1 MFIEGSLV
9 SDKTDILID
18 KYVQLLNEGI
28 SASQILVL
36 VQNSTLK
43 NEFTKKVLEKLDIDC
58 IEKLQ
63 IHSFYSLVYNTVSDN
78 WAFLEDRNVFDNPVI
93 LPNLSGLEISQFILK
108 DILKEVPFKG
118 YNSRMSLIQQIFR
131 RYSLIIQ
138 NNLSQSEIDERAKI
152 LKEGF
157 SDDASLAIK
166 KLLRKT
172 LELRGFDYL
181 RQCLLFNFIYK
192 NTSYFKDIKY
202 LFIDDADECT
212 PICIDFID
220 YLSQQLCDFYI
231 AIDPLGSSRCGYLSA
246 DKNNYERLKRIFSN
260 DLPPIACGDFPLK
273 GGRNACDK
281 LCPLQGQRGLHKGIR
296 ILPYIKNFSRSMR
309 KNMTIQELKIW
320 NFIRKEQLGIKF
332 RRQHPIDNKYIADF
346 ACPEHKIIIEI
357 DGSQHIESSSDEYRT
372 FYIENIGYKIVRFYN
387 NEIDNNIEGCI
398 EYLKSIINEQPPI
411 ACGDFPLK
419 GGRNTC
425 DKLCPLQGGN
435 ALQGQRGY
443 EADKLFANVVQGE
456 FNKLENFSYISFSKR
471 SQMAENVIN
480 KINELIKNGTI
491 PCEISIISPV
501 IDDMLK
507 FTLKNNLK
515 TADLMFL
522 TGSEKLIQNRL
533 VLGAITVLKLNTEL
547 KNTLS
552 EFDIRVILSEFLKIP
567 VKYCQKILYHFEKT
581 KELIPYEFGDSEY
594 TQKYSDFLKLIQTLS
609 VSDKKISEQIINIY
623 DKLFTFEKFN
633 KNEINKFNFFIKQIR
648 DFEDIFGAEF
658 NKRKTDII
666 LQIENSVISENPYS
680 VLEIEQ
686 NDLIISTPQKIIDNH
701 IRTKY
706 QFWLDIS
713 NSEWI
718 KSDTGPLYNA
728 WVFQKDWDK
737 DTYTIDDNIKLSAD
751 KNARVLRKLCLCA
764 SEHIF
769 CYSSLFDSNGVE
781 NYGGI
786 EEYIITSE
794 NEKSEDTTEQGFKIT
809 PRADQKPVLD
819 YEKGYM
825 GISAVPGAGK
835 TTILLALIIKLL
847 DKGINPEN
855 IFVLTYMDS
864 AARNFRERIKNV
876 RKNSSKLPN
885 ISTIHGLALR
895 ILKENGNYEKLGLNA
910 DFEICDDSQR
920 GRILREIS
928 QKLGIEQKTA
938 EEFDRA
944 VSTFKM
950 NGGILPKNIT
960 DKKLQK
966 FATFY
971 KFYIENLKEFNLI
984 DYDDMLTGSVKLLEE
999 NPDILAYY
1007 QNICQYLIEDEAQ
1020 DSSLIQQKLI
1030 TLLGG
1035 KYKNIIRCGD
1045 VNQSITAT
1053 FSNADVDGFRKFITE
1068 NYNVSMNCSQRCSK
1082 DVWELA
1088 NRLVTISLADKTT
1101 QNAFFKMFMQPVEG
1115 KNPVEKNAVIS
1126 EIFDTSQEEKSH
1138 VLKIIRETL
1147 SKHPD
1152 YTVGILLRWNYQVEA
1167 WQNLIENAGFKVI
1180 TRNQCLAQKSVFRA
1194 IFAVMKIVLHP
1205 FDNDILGQNYDILS
1219 ETGRYKYGLGEEIKK
1234 YENPFIQ
1241 LNCDNL
1247 NNQSLEQFYWD
1258 VNYWISL
1265 CALPPNELVVK
1276 VAQDLGIMK
1285 SEIDKSNIHLISTLI
1300 KRICIKNNSLS
1311 YAVERL
1317 SELSKRPNLSGFK
1330 FFSEEDEDDKKSL
1343 QGKVQIMTMHKSKG
1357 DEFNLVFMPEMSEK
1371 NLPLSIDSINL
1382 KNADFIEQIRCLNPN
1397 YKKKSD
1403 FELKKEI
1410 LEENLR
1416 LLYVAITRAKNR
1428 LYITT
1433 STKEQTRYGKTK
1445 NSEPSMIFDE
1455 LLIDS
1460 SPCERKLGG
1469 VTIYEH

>member
-18 KYVQLLNEGI
+18 KYAQLLNDGI
-28 SASQILVL
+28 SASEILVL

-43 NEFTKKVLEKLDIDC
+43 NEFQNKVLEKLIIDC
-58 IEKLQ
+58 VEKLQ
-63 IHSFYSLVYNTVSDN
+63 IHSFHSLVYNTVNDN

-93 LPNLSGLEISQFILK
+93 LPHLSGLEVSQFILK
-108 DILKEVPFKG
+108 DILKEVQFKG

-157 SDDASLAIK
+157 SDEASFAIK

-192 NTSYFKDIKY
+192 NTNYFKDIKY
-202 LFIDDADECT
+202 IFIDDADECT
-212 PICIDFID
+212 PICIDFVE
-220 YLSQQLCDFYI
+220 YLSKQLCDFYI
-231 AIDPLGSSRCGYLSA
+231 AIDPMGSSRCGYLSA
-246 DKNNYERLKRIFSN
+246 DKNNYERLKKIFSEFL
-260 DLPPIACGDFPLK
+260 LPERGK
-273 GGRNACDK
+273 
-281 LCPLQGQRGLHKGIR
+281 CPTGQRGL
-296 ILPYIKNFSRSMR
+296 
-309 KNMTIQELKIW
+309 E
-320 NFIRKEQLGIKF
+320 
-332 RRQHPIDNKYIADF
+332 
-346 ACPEHKIIIEI
+346 
-357 DGSQHIESSSDEYRT
+357 
-372 FYIENIGYKIVRFYN
+372 V
-387 NEIDNNIEGCI
+387 
-398 EYLKSIINEQPPI
+398 
-411 ACGDFPLK
+411 
-419 GGRNTC
+419 
-425 DKLCPLQGGN
+425 
-435 ALQGQRGY
+435 
-443 EADKLFANVVQGE
+443 DKLFDNVANGE
-456 FNKLENFSYISFSKR
+456 FNKLENFSYTSFSKR
-471 SQMAENVIN
+471 SQMVESVIN
-480 KINELIKNGTI
+480 KIKELVKNGTK
-491 PCEISIISPV
+491 PCEISVISPV
-501 IDDMLK
+501 IDNMLK
-507 FTLKNNLK
+507 FTLKNELK
-515 TADLMFL
+515 TVSLTYL
-522 TGSEKLIQNRL
+522 TGNEKLIQNRL
-533 VLGAITVLKLNTEL
+533 VLGAITILKLNTEL
-547 KNTLS
+547 KNTLG

-567 VKYCQKILYHFEKT
+567 VKYCEKILSHFDKT
-581 KELIPYEFGDSEY
+581 KELIPFEFEDSEY
-594 TQKYSDFLKLIQTLS
+594 TQKYADFLKLIQTLS
-609 VSDKKISEQIINIY
+609 VSDKKISEQIVDIY
-623 DKLFTFEKFN
+623 EELFTPEKFD

-658 NKRKTDII
+658 NKRKIDII
-666 LQIENSVISENPYS
+666 LQTENSVISENPYS

-686 NDLIISTPQKIIDNH
+686 NGLVISTPQKIIDNH
-701 IRTKY
+701 VRTKY

-713 NSEWI
+713 SSEWI

-737 DTYTIDDNIKLSAD
+737 DTYTIDDNIRLSAD
-751 KNARVLRKLCLCA
+751 KNARVLRKLSLCA
-764 SEHIF
+764 SEHIY

-786 EEYIITSE
+786 EEYIITSDSDKVE
-794 NEKSEDTTEQGFKIT
+794 NDAEHGFKII

-819 YEKGYM
+819 YKKGYM

-876 RKNSSKLPN
+876 RKNSSKIPN

-928 QKLGIEQKTA
+928 QKLGLDQKTA
-938 EEFDRA
+938 DEFDRA

-950 NGGILPKNIT
+950 NGGIMPKNIT
-960 DKKLQK
+960 DQKLKK
-966 FATFY
+966 FASFY
-971 KFYIENLKEFNLI
+971 KYYAENLKEFNLI
-984 DYDDMLTGSVKLLEE
+984 DYDDMLSGSVKLLEE
-999 NPDILAYY
+999 NPDILDYY
-1007 QNICQYLIEDEAQ
+1007 QNICMYLIEDEAQ

-1053 FSNADVDGFRKFITE
+1053 FSNADVEGFRKFITE
-1068 NYNVSMNCSQRCSK
+1068 NYNVNMNCSQRCTK
-1082 DVWELA
+1082 NVWELA
-1088 NRLVTISLADKTT
+1088 NRLVTVSLSEKTT
-1101 QNAFFKMFMQPVEG
+1101 QNAFFKMFMEPVEG
-1115 KNPVEKNAVIS
+1115 KNPVEKNAVKS
-1126 EIFDTSQEEKSH
+1126 AIFDTSQEEKSH
-1138 VLKIIRETL
+1138 VLKTIRETF

-1152 YTVGILLRWNYQVEA
+1152 YTIGILLRNNYQVEA

-1194 IFAVMKIVLHP
+1194 IFAVMKIVLNP
-1205 FDNDILGQNYDILS
+1205 FDNEVLGQNYDVLS

-1234 YENPFIQ
+1234 YENPFIH

-1265 CALPPNELVVK
+1265 CYLSPNELVVK
-1276 VAQDLGIMK
+1276 VAQDLGLLK

-1300 KRICIKNNSLS
+1300 KRICIQNNSLS

-1317 SELSKRPNLSGFK
+1317 SELAKRPNLSGFK
-1330 FFSEEDEDDKKSL
+1330 FFSEEDEDDKTSL

-1371 NLPLSIDSINL
+1371 NLPLTIDSINL
-1382 KNADFIEQIRCLNPN
+1382 KSADFIEQIKCLNQN

-1416 LLYVAITRAKNR
+1416 LLYVAITRAKNS
-1428 LYITT
+1428 LYIST
-1433 STKEQTRYGKTK
+1433 STKEQTRYGRLK
-1445 NSEPSMIFDE
+1445 NSEPSVIFDE
-1455 LLIDS
+1455 LLADS
-1460 SPCERKLGG
+1460 SPCEGRLGG
-1469 VTIYEH
+1469 VTIHEH

>member
-1 MFIEGSLV
+1 MFIEGSLI
-9 SDKTDILID
+9 SAKTDILID
-18 KYVQLLNEGI
+18 KYAQFLNNGV
-28 SASQILVL
+28 SASQILVI

-43 NEFTKKVLEKLDIDC
+43 NEFIKKVLEKLNIDC

-63 IHSFYSLVYNTVSDN
+63 VHSFYSLVYNTVSDN

-93 LPNLSGLEISQFILK
+93 LPNLSGLEVSQFILK

-157 SDDASLAIK
+157 SDEASIAIK

-192 NTSYFKDIKY
+192 NTPYFKDIKY

-212 PICIDFID
+212 PICIDFVE
-220 YLSQQLCDFYI
+220 YLSKHLTDFYI
-231 AIDPLGSSRCGYLSA
+231 AIDPLGSCRCGYLSA
-246 DKNNYERLKRIFSN
+246 DKNNYARLKKIFGKY
-260 DLPPIACGDFPLK
+260 DVGVAAPIYNTLYKVCKDESRL
-273 GGRNACDK
+273 
-281 LCPLQGQRGLHKGIR
+281 GL
-296 ILPYIKNFSRSMR
+296 LSRLETVS
-309 KNMTIQELKIW
+309 
-320 NFIRKEQLGIKF
+320 
-332 RRQHPIDNKYIADF
+332 
-346 ACPEHKIIIEI
+346 
-357 DGSQHIESSSDEYRT
+357 
-372 FYIENIGYKIVRFYN
+372 
-387 NEIDNNIEGCI
+387 
-398 EYLKSIINEQPPI
+398 
-411 ACGDFPLK
+411 
-419 GGRNTC
+419 
-425 DKLCPLQGGN
+425 
-435 ALQGQRGY
+435 
-443 EADKLFANVVQGE
+443 DKLFANVVNGE
-456 FNKLENFSYISFSKR
+456 FNKLENFSYSSFSKR
-471 SQMAENVIN
+471 AQMAESVIN
-480 KINELIKNGTI
+480 KINKLLKNGTK
-491 PCEISIISPV
+491 PYEISIISPV
-501 IDDMLK
+501 IDEMLK
-507 FTLKNNLK
+507 FTLKNSLK
-515 TADLMFL
+515 TVNLMFL
-522 TGSEKLIQNRL
+522 TGSEKLIQNKF
-533 VLGAITVLKLNTEL
+533 VLGAITILKFNTDL

-567 VKYCQKILYHFEKT
+567 IKYCGKILSHFEKT
-581 KELIPYEFGDSEY
+581 KELISYEFEDSEY
-594 TQKYSDFLKLIQTLS
+594 TLKYGKFLELIQILS
-609 VSDKKISEQIINIY
+609 ISDKKISEQIVDIY
-623 DKLFTFEKFN
+623 EELFTFERFD

-680 VLEIEQ
+680 VLEIER
-686 NDLIISTPQKIIDNH
+686 NDLVISTPQKIIDNH
-701 IRTKY
+701 IKTKY

-713 NSEWI
+713 SSEWI

-751 KNARVLRKLCLCA
+751 KNARVLRKLSLCA
-764 SEHIF
+764 SEHVY

-786 EEYIITSE
+786 EEYIITSD
-794 NEKSEDTTEQGFKIT
+794 NDLPDDNSEQGFKVI

-847 DKGINPEN
+847 EKGINPEN

-876 RKNSSKLPN
+876 RKNSSRLPN

-928 QKLGIEQKTA
+928 QRLGIDKKVA
-938 EEFDRA
+938 DEFDRA
-944 VSTFKM
+944 ISTFKM
-950 NGGILPKNIT
+950 NGGILPENIT
-960 DKKLQK
+960 DSKLRK
-966 FATFY
+966 FASFY
-971 KFYIENLKEFNLI
+971 KFYAENLKNYNLI

-1007 QNICQYLIEDEAQ
+1007 QNICEFLIEDEAQ

-1068 NYNVSMNCSQRCSK
+1068 NYNVSMNCSQRCTE

-1088 NRLVTISLADKTT
+1088 NRLVTNSLANKTT
-1101 QNAFFKMFMQPVEG
+1101 ESAFFKMFMQPVDG
-1115 KNPVEKNAVIS
+1115 KNPVESHAVTF
-1126 EIFDTSQEEKSH
+1126 EIFDTSQEEKSQ

-1152 YTVGILLRWNYQVEA
+1152 YTVGILLRNNYQVEA

-1180 TRNQCLAQKSVFRA
+1180 TRNQCLAQKSIFRA

-1205 FDNDILGQNYDILS
+1205 FDNEVLGQNYDILS

-1241 LNCDNL
+1241 LNCDNI

-1258 VNYWISL
+1258 VNYWVSL
-1265 CALPPNELVVK
+1265 CSLPPNELVVK
-1276 VAQDLGIMK
+1276 VAQDLGLLK

-1300 KRICIKNNSLS
+1300 KRICISNNSLS
-1311 YAVERL
+1311 YTVERL
-1317 SELSKRPNLSGFK
+1317 TELAKRPNLSGFK

-1357 DEFNLVFMPEMSEK
+1357 DEFNLVFLPEMSEK
-1371 NLPLSIDSINL
+1371 NLPLKIDSINL

-1428 LYITT
+1428 LYIST
-1433 STKEQTRYGKTK
+1433 STKEQTRYGKLK
-1445 NSEPSMIFDE
+1445 DSEPSVVFDE
-1455 LLIDS
+1455 LLNK
-1460 SPCERKLGG
+1460 EG
-1469 VTIYEH
+1469 IYAQ

>member
-9 SDKTDILID
+9 SDKTDILIN
-18 KYVQLLNEGI
+18 KYAQLLNDGI

-43 NEFTKKVLEKLDIDC
+43 NEFIKKVLGKLTVDC

-63 IHSFYSLVYNTVSDN
+63 VHSFYSLVYNTVSDN
-78 WAFLEDRNVFDNPVI
+78 WAFLEDRNIFDNPVI
-93 LPNLSGLEISQFILK
+93 LPNLSGLEVSQFILK
-108 DILKEVPFKG
+108 DILKEVQFKG

-138 NNLSQSEIDERAKI
+138 NNLSQSDVDERAKI

-157 SDDASLAIK
+157 SDEASLAIK

-181 RQCLLFNFIYK
+181 RQSLLFNFIYK
-192 NTSYFKDIKY
+192 NTDYFKDIKY
-202 LFIDDADECT
+202 LLIDDSDEYT
-212 PICIDFID
+212 PICIDFIE
-220 YLSQQLCDFYI
+220 YLSKQLCDFYI
-231 AIDPLGSSRCGYLSA
+231 AIDPMGSSRCGYLSA
-246 DKNNYERLKRIFSN
+246 DKNNYEQLKKIF
-260 DLPPIACGDFPLK
+260 
-273 GGRNACDK
+273 
-281 LCPLQGQRGLHKGIR
+281 
-296 ILPYIKNFSRSMR
+296 KNTDTMSG
-309 KNMTIQELKIW
+309 N
-320 NFIRKEQLGIKF
+320 
-332 RRQHPIDNKYIADF
+332 IDTYCN
-346 ACPEHKIIIEI
+346 
-357 DGSQHIESSSDEYRT
+357 S
-372 FYIENIGYKIVRFYN
+372 
-387 NEIDNNIEGCI
+387 
-398 EYLKSIINEQPPI
+398 
-411 ACGDFPLK
+411 
-419 GGRNTC
+419 
-425 DKLCPLQGGN
+425 
-435 ALQGQRGY
+435 
-443 EADKLFANVVQGE
+443 DKLFNNVAHGE
-456 FNKLENFSYISFSKR
+456 FNKLENFTFDSFSKR
-471 SQMAENVIN
+471 SQMTEHAIN
-480 KINELIKNGTI
+480 KIKELLKNGTK
-491 PCEISIISPV
+491 PCEISVISPV

-507 FTLKNNLK
+507 FTLKNEFKNINQ
-515 TADLMFL
+515 TFL
-522 TGSEKLIQNRL
+522 TGNEKLIQNRL
-533 VLGAITVLKLNTEL
+533 VLGAITILKLNTEL

-567 VKYCQKILYHFEKT
+567 VKYCEKILTHFEKT
-581 KELIPYEFGDSEY
+581 KELIAYEFEDNEY
-594 TQKYSDFLKLIQTLS
+594 TKKYNEFLQLVQTLS
-609 VSDKKISEQIINIY
+609 VSDKKISEQIVNIY
-623 DKLFTFEKFN
+623 DELFTFEKFD

-648 DFEDIFGAEF
+648 DFEDIFGTEF

-666 LQIENSVISENPYS
+666 LQTENSVISENPYS
-680 VLEIEQ
+680 ILEIER
-686 NDLIISTPQKIIDNH
+686 NDLVISSPQKIIDNH

-713 NSEWI
+713 SSEWI

-728 WVFQKDWDK
+728 WVFQKNWDK
-737 DTYTIDDNIKLSAD
+737 NTYTIDDNIKLSAD
-751 KNARVLRKLCLCA
+751 KNARVLRKLSLCA
-764 SEHIF
+764 SEHVY

-786 EEYIITSE
+786 EEFIITKDPDDMPDDS
-794 NEKSEDTTEQGFKIT
+794 SRQTFTIR
-809 PRADQKPVLD
+809 PRPDQKPVLE
-819 YEKGYM
+819 YKNGYM

-876 RKNSSKLPN
+876 RKNSSKMPN

-920 GRILREIS
+920 NRILREIS
-928 QKLGIEQKTA
+928 QRLGLDQKTA

-950 NGGILPKNIT
+950 NGGTMPEHIT
-960 DKKLQK
+960 DQKLKK
-966 FATFY
+966 FALFY
-971 KFYIENLKEFNLI
+971 RFYAENLKDNNLI
-984 DYDDMLTGSVKLLEE
+984 DYDDMLTGSVKLLEQ
-999 NPDILAYY
+999 NPDILDYY

-1053 FSNADVDGFRKFITE
+1053 FSNADVEGFRKFITE
-1068 NYNVSMNCSQRCSK
+1068 NYNVSMNCSQRCTK

-1088 NRLVTISLADKTT
+1088 NKIVATSLTDETT
-1101 QNAFFKMFMQPVEG
+1101 KNAFFKMFMAPVEG
-1115 KNPVEKNAVIS
+1115 KNPVETHAVTS
-1126 EIFDTSQEEKSH
+1126 EIFDTSQEEKSQ
-1138 VLKIIRETL
+1138 VLKTIRETFL
-1147 SKHPD
+1147 KHPE
-1152 YTVGILLRWNYQVEA
+1152 YTIGILLRNNYQVEA

-1194 IFAVMKIVLHP
+1194 VFAVMKIVLKP
-1205 FDNDILGQNYDILS
+1205 FDNMVLGENYDILS
-1219 ETGRYKYGLGEEIKK
+1219 ETGRYKYGYGDEIKK
-1234 YENPFIQ
+1234 YEDPFIR
-1241 LNCDNL
+1241 LNYDNI

-1265 CALPPNELVVK
+1265 CYLPPNELVVK
-1276 VAQDLGIMK
+1276 VAQDLGLLK

-1330 FFSEEDEDDKKSL
+1330 FFSEEDEDDKTTL

-1357 DEFNLVFMPEMSEK
+1357 DEFNLVFMPEMSER
-1371 NLPLSIDSINL
+1371 NLPLTIGAINL
-1382 KNADFIEQIRCLNPN
+1382 KSADFIEQIRCLNPN
-1397 YKKKSD
+1397 YHKKSD

-1416 LLYVAITRAKNR
+1416 LLYVAVTRAKNK
-1428 LYITT
+1428 LYIST
-1433 STKEQTRYGKTK
+1433 STKEQTRYGKLK
-1445 NSEPSMIFDE
+1445 DSEPSVIFDILTDNLPVDMVKNPE
-1455 LLIDS
+1455 NIKEVSHD
-1460 SPCERKLGG
+1460 
-1469 VTIYEH
+1469 

>member
-1 MFIEGSLV
+1 MFIEGSLI

-18 KYVQLLNEGI
+18 KYAQLINDGV

-43 NEFTKKVLEKLDIDC
+43 NEFTKKVLEKLEIDC

-93 LPNLSGLEISQFILK
+93 LPNLSGLEVSQFILK

-138 NNLSQSEIDERAKI
+138 NNLSPSEVNERAKI

-157 SDDASLAIK
+157 SDEASLAIK

-172 LELRGFDYL
+172 LELRAFDYL

-192 NTSYFKDIKY
+192 NTPYFKDIKY

-212 PICIDFID
+212 PICIDFVEFLSKQLID
-220 YLSQQLCDFYI
+220 FQIS
-231 AIDPLGSSRCGYLSA
+231 IDPLGSSRCGYLSA
-246 DKNNYERLKRIFSN
+246 DKNNYEKLKRIFEKKE
-260 DLPPIACGDFPLK
+260 F
-273 GGRNACDK
+273 
-281 LCPLQGQRGLHKGIR
+281 
-296 ILPYIKNFSRSMR
+296 IKTKQNP
-309 KNMTIQELKIW
+309 
-320 NFIRKEQLGIKF
+320 KE
-332 RRQHPIDNKYIADF
+332 
-346 ACPEHKIIIEI
+346 
-357 DGSQHIESSSDEYRT
+357 S
-372 FYIENIGYKIVRFYN
+372 
-387 NEIDNNIEGCI
+387 
-398 EYLKSIINEQPPI
+398 
-411 ACGDFPLK
+411 
-419 GGRNTC
+419 
-425 DKLCPLQGGN
+425 
-435 ALQGQRGY
+435 
-443 EADKLFANVVQGE
+443 DKLFANVAQGE
-456 FNKLENFSYISFSKR
+456 FNKLENFSYESFSKR
-471 SQMAENVIN
+471 SQMAQSVIN
-480 KINELIKNGTI
+480 KINELLKNGTK
-491 PCEISIISPV
+491 PFEISIISPV
-501 IDDMLK
+501 VDDMLK

-515 TADLMFL
+515 NLNPVFL
-522 TGSEKLIQNRL
+522 TGNEKLIQNRF

-547 KNTLS
+547 KNSLS

-567 VKYCQKILYHFEKT
+567 IKYCGEILFNFEKT
-581 KELIPYEFGDSEY
+581 KELIPYEFEDSEY
-594 TQKYSDFLKLIQTLS
+594 TQKYADFLKLVQTLS

-623 DKLFTFEKFN
+623 DELFTPEKFD

-666 LQIENSVISENPYS
+666 LQTENSVISENPYS
-680 VLEIEQ
+680 ILEIEQ

-701 IRTKY
+701 IKTKY

-713 NSEWI
+713 SSEWI
-718 KSDTGPLYNA
+718 KSDTGPLYNS

-751 KNARVLRKLCLCA
+751 KNARVLRKLSLCA
-764 SEHIF
+764 SDYIY

-786 EEYIITSE
+786 EEYIITSDNE
-794 NEKSEDTTEQGFKIT
+794 NSDNISEQGFKIV

-864 AARNFRERIKNV
+864 AARNFRERIKNI

-928 QKLGIEQKTA
+928 QKLGIDPKTA

-950 NGGILPKNIT
+950 NGGIMPRNIN
-960 DKKLQK
+960 DQKLKK
-966 FATFY
+966 FALFY
-971 KFYIENLKEFNLI
+971 KFYAENLKEFNLI
-984 DYDDMLTGSVKLLEE
+984 DYDDMLTGSVKLLEQ

-1030 TLLGG
+1030 ALLGG

-1045 VNQSITAT
+1045 VNQSITVT
-1053 FSNADVDGFRKFITE
+1053 FSNADVEGFRKFITE
-1068 NYNVSMNCSQRCSK
+1068 NYNVSMNCSQRCTK

-1088 NRLVTISLADKTT
+1088 NRLVATSLADETT
-1101 QNAFFKMFMQPVEG
+1101 KNAFFKMFMAPVEG
-1115 KNPVEKNAVIS
+1115 KNPVEPHAVAG
-1126 EIFDTSQEEKSH
+1126 EIFDTPPEEKSR
-1138 VLKIIRETL
+1138 VLKVIRETF

-1152 YTVGILLRWNYQVEA
+1152 YTIGILLRNNYQVEA

-1205 FDNDILGQNYDILS
+1205 FDNGVLGENYDILS
-1219 ETGRYKYGLGEEIKK
+1219 ETGRYKCGFGEKIKK

-1241 LNCDNL
+1241 INCDNL

-1265 CALPPNELVVK
+1265 CALAPNELAVK
-1276 VAQDLGIMK
+1276 VAQDLGLLK
-1285 SEIDKSNIHLISTLI
+1285 SEIDRSNIHLISTLI
-1300 KRICIKNNSLS
+1300 KRICINNNSLS

-1317 SELSKRPNLSGFK
+1317 TELAKRPNLSGFK
-1330 FFSEEDEDDKKSL
+1330 FFSEEDEDDKTSL

-1371 NLPLSIDSINL
+1371 NLPLSIDSISL
-1382 KNADFIEQIRCLNPN
+1382 KSADFIEQIRCLNPN
-1397 YKKKSD
+1397 YKKRAD
-1403 FELKKEI
+1403 LELKKEI

-1428 LYITT
+1428 LYIST
-1433 STKEQTRYGKTK
+1433 SAKELTRFGKLK
-1445 NSEPSMIFDE
+1445 DSEPSVIFE
-1455 LLIDS
+1455 HVITS
-1460 SPCERKLGG
+1460 GNGG
-1469 VTIYEH
+1469 TTHD

>member
-18 KYVQLLNEGI
+18 KYAQLINNGV

-43 NEFTKKVLEKLDIDC
+43 NEFTKKVFEKLEIDC

-63 IHSFYSLVYNTVSDN
+63 IHSFYSLVYNTISDN
-78 WAFLEDRNVFDNPVI
+78 WAFLEDRNIFDNPVI
-93 LPNLSGLEISQFILK
+93 LPHLSGLEVSQFILK
-108 DILKEVPFKG
+108 DILKTVQFKG

-138 NNLSQSEIDERAKI
+138 NNLTQSEIDERAKI

-157 SDDASLAIK
+157 SDEASLAIK
-166 KLLRKT
+166 KLLHKT

-192 NTSYFKDIKY
+192 NTPYFKDIKY

-212 PICIDFID
+212 PICIDFVEFLSKQLID
-220 YLSQQLCDFYI
+220 FQI

-260 DLPPIACGDFPLK
+260 DLPPIACGGFPLK
-273 GGRNACDK
+273 GGRNACDN
-281 LCPLQGQRGLHKGIR
+281 LCPLQGR
-296 ILPYIKNFSRSMR
+296 
-309 KNMTIQELKIW
+309 
-320 NFIRKEQLGIKF
+320 
-332 RRQHPIDNKYIADF
+332 
-346 ACPEHKIIIEI
+346 
-357 DGSQHIESSSDEYRT
+357 
-372 FYIENIGYKIVRFYN
+372 
-387 NEIDNNIEGCI
+387 
-398 EYLKSIINEQPPI
+398 
-411 ACGDFPLK
+411 
-419 GGRNTC
+419 
-425 DKLCPLQGGN
+425 N

-443 EADKLFANVVQGE
+443 AADKLFANVAQGE
-456 FNKLENFSYISFSKR
+456 FNKLENFSYESFSKR
-471 SQMAENVIN
+471 SQMAQSMIN
-480 KINELIKNGTI
+480 KINELFKNGTK
-491 PCEISIISPV
+491 PSEISIISPV

-507 FTLKNNLK
+507 FTLKNTFKTVNL
-515 TADLMFL
+515 TFL

-533 VLGAITVLKLNTEL
+533 VLGAITILKLNTDL
-547 KNTLS
+547 KNSLC

-567 VKYCQKILYHFEKT
+567 VKYCREILSHFEKT
-581 KELIPYEFGDSEY
+581 KELIPYEFEDSEY
-594 TQKYSDFLKLIQTLS
+594 TQKYADFLKLVKTLS
-609 VSDKKISEQIINIY
+609 VSDRKISEQIINIY
-623 DKLFTFEKFN
+623 DELFASGKFD

-666 LQIENSVISENPYS
+666 LQTENSVISENPYS
-680 VLEIEQ
+680 VLEIER
-686 NDLIISTPQKIIDNH
+686 NDLVISTPQKIIDNH
-701 IRTKY
+701 IQTKY
-706 QFWLDIS
+706 QLWLDIS
-713 NSEWI
+713 SSEWI

-751 KNARVLRKLCLCA
+751 KNARVLRKLSLCA
-764 SEHIF
+764 SEHIY

-794 NEKSEDTTEQGFKIT
+794 NENSDNFSEQGFKIV

-928 QKLGIEQKTA
+928 QRLGIDQKTA

-944 VSTFKM
+944 ISTFKM
-950 NGGILPKNIT
+950 NGGIMPKHIT
-960 DKKLQK
+960 EQKLRK
-966 FATFY
+966 FALFY
-971 KFYIENLKEFNLI
+971 RFYAENLKDFNLI
-984 DYDDMLTGSVKLLEE
+984 DYDDMLTGSVKLLEQ

-1007 QNICQYLIEDEAQ
+1007 QNICMYLIEDEAQ

-1053 FSNADVDGFRKFITE
+1053 FSNADVEGFRKFITE
-1068 NYNVSMNCSQRCSK
+1068 NYNVSMNCSQRCTK

-1088 NRLVTISLADKTT
+1088 NRLVVTSLADKTT
-1101 QNAFFKMFMQPVEG
+1101 KNAFFKMFMAPVEG
-1115 KNPVEKNAVIS
+1115 KNPVEPHAVAG
-1126 EIFDTSQEEKSH
+1126 EIFDTPQEEKSR
-1138 VLKIIRETL
+1138 VLKVIRETF

-1152 YTVGILLRWNYQVEA
+1152 YTVGILLRNNYQVEA

-1180 TRNQCLAQKSVFRA
+1180 TRNQCLAQKSVFRV

-1205 FDNDILGQNYDILS
+1205 FDNDVLGQNYDILS

-1234 YENPFIQ
+1234 YENPFIE

-1265 CALPPNELVVK
+1265 CALTPNELAVK
-1276 VAQDLGIMK
+1276 VAQDLGLLK

-1300 KRICIKNNSLS
+1300 KRICVNNNSLS

-1317 SELSKRPNLSGFK
+1317 TELAKRPNLSGFK
-1330 FFSEEDEDDKKSL
+1330 FFSEEDEDDKTSL

-1382 KNADFIEQIRCLNPN
+1382 KSADFIEQIRCLNPN

-1403 FELKKEI
+1403 LELKKEI

-1428 LYITT
+1428 LYIST
-1433 STKEQTRYGKTK
+1433 STKELTRFGKLK
-1445 NSEPSMIFDE
+1445 SSEPSMIFDE
-1455 LLIDS
+1455 IININNENFKILKQVQNDKIFVFEKNKEEIIS
-1460 SPCERKLGG
+1460 E
-1469 VTIYEH
+1469 

>member
-9 SDKTDILID
+9 SDKTDILIE
-18 KYVQLLNEGI
+18 KYAQLLNDGI

-43 NEFTKKVLEKLDIDC
+43 NEFIKKVLEKLNVDC

-63 IHSFYSLVYNTVSDN
+63 IHSFYSLVYNTVNDN

-93 LPNLSGLEISQFILK
+93 LPNLSGLEVSQFILK
-108 DILKEVPFKG
+108 DILKEVQFKG

-138 NNLSQSEIDERAKI
+138 NNLTQSEIDERAKI

-157 SDDASLAIK
+157 SDEASLAIK

-192 NTSYFKDIKY
+192 NTPYFKDIKY

-212 PICIDFID
+212 PICIDFVEFLSKQLID
-220 YLSQQLCDFYI
+220 FQI

-246 DKNNYERLKRIFSN
+246 DKNNYERLKRIFKN
-260 DLPPIACGDFPLK
+260 
-273 GGRNACDK
+273 
-281 LCPLQGQRGLHKGIR
+281 LCPLSGEN
-296 ILPYIKNFSRSMR
+296 IL
-309 KNMTIQELKIW
+309 
-320 NFIRKEQLGIKF
+320 KEQS
-332 RRQHPIDNKYIADF
+332 
-346 ACPEHKIIIEI
+346 
-357 DGSQHIESSSDEYRT
+357 GSESY
-372 FYIENIGYKIVRFYN
+372 
-387 NEIDNNIEGCI
+387 
-398 EYLKSIINEQPPI
+398 
-411 ACGDFPLK
+411 
-419 GGRNTC
+419 
-425 DKLCPLQGGN
+425 
-435 ALQGQRGY
+435 
-443 EADKLFANVVQGE
+443 KLFANVANGE
-456 FNKLENFSYISFSKR
+456 FNKLENFSYDSFSKR
-471 SQMAENVIN
+471 SLMVQSVIN
-480 KINELIKNGTI
+480 KIGELLKNGTK

-507 FTLKNNLK
+507 FTLKNSLK
-515 TADLMFL
+515 TVDLMFL

-533 VLGAITVLKLNTEL
+533 VLGAITILKLNTDL
-547 KNTLS
+547 KNSLS

-567 VKYCQKILYHFEKT
+567 VQYCNKILSHFERT
-581 KELIPYEFGDSEY
+581 KELIPYEFEDSEY
-594 TQKYSDFLKLIQTLS
+594 TKKYTDFLKLVQTLS

-623 DKLFTFEKFN
+623 DELFVAEKFD

-666 LQIENSVISENPYS
+666 LQTENSVISENPYS
-680 VLEIEQ
+680 ILEIER
-686 NDLIISTPQKIIDNH
+686 NDLVISTPQKIIDNH
-701 IRTKY
+701 IQTKY

-713 NSEWI
+713 SIEWI

-751 KNARVLRKLCLCA
+751 KNARVLRKLSLCA
-764 SEHIF
+764 GEHIY

-786 EEYIITSE
+786 EEYIITSD
-794 NEKSEDTTEQGFKIT
+794 NDSADDSTQQSFRIT

-835 TTILLALIIKLL
+835 TTILLVLIIKLL

-864 AARNFRERIKNV
+864 AARNFREKIKNV

-950 NGGILPKNIT
+950 NGGIMPKNIT
-960 DKKLQK
+960 DQKLKK
-966 FATFY
+966 FALFY
-971 KFYIENLKEFNLI
+971 RLYIENLKNYNLI

-1007 QNICQYLIEDEAQ
+1007 QNICMYLIEDEAQ

-1053 FSNADVDGFRKFITE
+1053 FSNADVEGFRKFITE
-1068 NYNVSMNCSQRCSK
+1068 NYNVSMNCSQRCTK
-1082 DVWELA
+1082 DVWKLA
-1088 NRLVTISLADKTT
+1088 NRLVANSLADETAK
-1101 QNAFFKMFMQPVEG
+1101 NAFFKMFMAPVEG
-1115 KNPVEKNAVIS
+1115 KNPIESHAVRG
-1126 EIFDTSQEEKSH
+1126 EIFDTPQEEKSR
-1138 VLKIIRETL
+1138 VLKVIRETL

-1152 YTVGILLRWNYQVEA
+1152 YTVGILLRNNYQVEA

-1205 FDNDILGQNYDILS
+1205 FDNEVLGQNYDILS

-1276 VAQDLGIMK
+1276 VAQDLGLLK

-1300 KRICIKNNSLS
+1300 KRICINNNSLA

-1317 SELSKRPNLSGFK
+1317 TELAKRPNLSGFK
-1330 FFSEEDEDDKKSL
+1330 FFSEEDEDDKTSL

-1371 NLPLSIDSINL
+1371 NLPLTIDSINL
-1382 KNADFIEQIRCLNPN
+1382 KSADFIEQIRCLNPN
-1397 YKKKSD
+1397 YRKKSD
-1403 FELKKEI
+1403 LELKKEI

-1428 LYITT
+1428 LYIST
-1433 STKEQTRYGKTK
+1433 STKEQTRFGKLK
-1445 NSEPSMIFDE
+1445 DSEPSVIFE
-1455 LLIDS
+1455 HVIES
-1460 SPCERKLGG
+1460 ESEG
-1469 VTIYEH
+1469 VKP

>member
-9 SDKTDILID
+9 SDKTDILIE
-18 KYVQLLNEGI
+18 KCAQLLNDGV

-43 NEFTKKVLEKLDIDC
+43 NEFTKKVLEKLNVDC

-63 IHSFYSLVYNTVSDN
+63 IHSFYSLVYNTVNDN

-93 LPNLSGLEISQFILK
+93 LPHLSGLEVSQFILK
-108 DILKEVPFKG
+108 DILKEVQFKG

-138 NNLSQSEIDERAKI
+138 NNLTQSEIDERAKI

-157 SDDASLAIK
+157 SDEASLAIK

-192 NTSYFKDIKY
+192 NTPYFKDIKY

-212 PICIDFID
+212 PICIDFVEFLSKQLID
-220 YLSQQLCDFYI
+220 FQI

-246 DKNNYERLKRIFSN
+246 DKNNYERLKRIFKN
-260 DLPPIACGDFPLK
+260 
-273 GGRNACDK
+273 
-281 LCPLQGQRGLHKGIR
+281 LCPLSEEN
-296 ILPYIKNFSRSMR
+296 IL
-309 KNMTIQELKIW
+309 
-320 NFIRKEQLGIKF
+320 KEQS
-332 RRQHPIDNKYIADF
+332 
-346 ACPEHKIIIEI
+346 
-357 DGSQHIESSSDEYRT
+357 GSES
-372 FYIENIGYKIVRFYN
+372 
-387 NEIDNNIEGCI
+387 
-398 EYLKSIINEQPPI
+398 
-411 ACGDFPLK
+411 
-419 GGRNTC
+419 
-425 DKLCPLQGGN
+425 
-435 ALQGQRGY
+435 
-443 EADKLFANVVQGE
+443 DKLFANVANGE
-456 FNKLENFSYISFSKR
+456 FNKLENFSYDSFSKR
-471 SQMAENVIN
+471 SLMVQSVIN
-480 KINELIKNGTI
+480 KIGELLKNGTK

-507 FTLKNNLK
+507 FTLKNSLK
-515 TADLMFL
+515 TVDLMFL

-533 VLGAITVLKLNTEL
+533 VLGAITILKLNTDL
-547 KNTLS
+547 KNSLS

-567 VKYCQKILYHFEKT
+567 VKYCHKILSHFEKT
-581 KELIPYEFGDSEY
+581 KELIPYEFEDSEY
-594 TQKYSDFLKLIQTLS
+594 TKKYTDFLKLVQTLS

-623 DKLFTFEKFN
+623 DELFAAEKFD

-658 NKRKTDII
+658 SKRKTDII
-666 LQIENSVISENPYS
+666 LQTENSVISENPYS
-680 VLEIEQ
+680 ILEIER
-686 NDLIISTPQKIIDNH
+686 NDLVISTPQKIIDNH
-701 IRTKY
+701 IQTKY

-713 NSEWI
+713 SSEWI

-751 KNARVLRKLCLCA
+751 KNARVLRKLSLCA
-764 SEHIF
+764 GEHIY

-786 EEYIITSE
+786 EEYIITSD
-794 NEKSEDTTEQGFKIT
+794 NDSADDGTQQSFRIT

-835 TTILLALIIKLL
+835 TTILLVLIIKLL

-864 AARNFRERIKNV
+864 AARNFREKIKNV

-938 EEFDRA
+938 DEFDRA

-950 NGGILPKNIT
+950 NGGIMPKNIT
-960 DKKLQK
+960 DQKLKK
-966 FATFY
+966 FALFY
-971 KFYIENLKEFNLI
+971 RLYIENLKNYNLI

-1007 QNICQYLIEDEAQ
+1007 QNICMYLIEDEAQ

-1053 FSNADVDGFRKFITE
+1053 FSNADVEGFRKFITE
-1068 NYNVSMNCSQRCSK
+1068 NYNVSMNCSQRCTK

-1088 NRLVTISLADKTT
+1088 NRLVANSLADETAK
-1101 QNAFFKMFMQPVEG
+1101 NAFFKMFMAPVED
-1115 KNPVEKNAVIS
+1115 KNPIESHAVRG
-1126 EIFDTSQEEKSH
+1126 EIFDTPQEEKSR
-1138 VLKIIRETL
+1138 VLKVIRETL

-1205 FDNDILGQNYDILS
+1205 FDNEVLGQNYDILS

-1276 VAQDLGIMK
+1276 VSQDLGLLK

-1300 KRICIKNNSLS
+1300 KRICINNNSLS

-1317 SELSKRPNLSGFK
+1317 TELAKRPNLSGFK
-1330 FFSEEDEDDKKSL
+1330 FFSEEDEDDKTSL

-1371 NLPLSIDSINL
+1371 NLPLTIDSINL
-1382 KNADFIEQIRCLNPN
+1382 KSADFIEQIRCLNPN
-1397 YKKKSD
+1397 YRKKSD
-1403 FELKKEI
+1403 LELKKEI

-1428 LYITT
+1428 LYIST
-1433 STKEQTRYGKTK
+1433 STKEQTRFGKLK
-1445 NSEPSMIFDE
+1445 SSEPSVIFE
-1455 LLIDS
+1455 HVIES
-1460 SPCERKLGG
+1460 ESEG
-1469 VTIYEH
+1469 VKP

>member
-1 MFIEGSLV
+1 MFIEGSLI
-9 SDKTDILID
+9 SAKTDILID
-18 KYVQLLNEGI
+18 KYAQFLNNGV
-28 SASQILVL
+28 SASQILVI

-43 NEFTKKVLEKLDIDC
+43 NEFIKKVLEKLNIDC

-63 IHSFYSLVYNTVSDN
+63 VHSFYSLVYNTVSDN

-93 LPNLSGLEISQFILK
+93 LPNLSGLEVSQFILK

-157 SDDASLAIK
+157 SDEASIAIK

-192 NTSYFKDIKY
+192 NTPYFKDIKY

-212 PICIDFID
+212 PICIDFVE
-220 YLSQQLCDFYI
+220 YLSKHLTDFYI
-231 AIDPLGSSRCGYLSA
+231 AIDPLGSCRCGYLSP
-246 DKNNYERLKRIFSN
+246 DKNNYARLKKIFGKY
-260 DLPPIACGDFPLK
+260 DVGVAAPIYNTLYKVCKDESRL
-273 GGRNACDK
+273 
-281 LCPLQGQRGLHKGIR
+281 GL
-296 ILPYIKNFSRSMR
+296 LSRLETVS
-309 KNMTIQELKIW
+309 
-320 NFIRKEQLGIKF
+320 
-332 RRQHPIDNKYIADF
+332 
-346 ACPEHKIIIEI
+346 
-357 DGSQHIESSSDEYRT
+357 
-372 FYIENIGYKIVRFYN
+372 
-387 NEIDNNIEGCI
+387 
-398 EYLKSIINEQPPI
+398 
-411 ACGDFPLK
+411 
-419 GGRNTC
+419 
-425 DKLCPLQGGN
+425 
-435 ALQGQRGY
+435 
-443 EADKLFANVVQGE
+443 DKLFANVVNGE
-456 FNKLENFSYISFSKR
+456 FNKLENFSYSSFSKR
-471 SQMAENVIN
+471 AQMAESVIN
-480 KINELIKNGTI
+480 KINKLLKNGTK
-491 PCEISIISPV
+491 PYEISIISPV
-501 IDDMLK
+501 IDEMLK
-507 FTLKNNLK
+507 FTLKNSLK
-515 TADLMFL
+515 TVNLMFL
-522 TGSEKLIQNRL
+522 TGSEKLIQNKF
-533 VLGAITVLKLNTEL
+533 VLGAITILKFNTDL

-567 VKYCQKILYHFEKT
+567 IKYCGKILSHFEKT
-581 KELIPYEFGDSEY
+581 KELISYEFEDSEY
-594 TQKYSDFLKLIQTLS
+594 TLKYGKFLELIQILS
-609 VSDKKISEQIINIY
+609 ISDKKISEQIVDIY
-623 DKLFTFEKFN
+623 EELFTFERFD

-680 VLEIEQ
+680 VLEIER
-686 NDLIISTPQKIIDNH
+686 NDLVISTPQKIIDNH
-701 IRTKY
+701 IKTKY

-713 NSEWI
+713 SSEWI

-751 KNARVLRKLCLCA
+751 KNARVLRKLSLCA
-764 SEHIF
+764 SEHVY

-786 EEYIITSE
+786 EEYIITSD
-794 NEKSEDTTEQGFKIT
+794 NDLPDDNSEQGFKVI

-847 DKGINPEN
+847 EKGINPEN

-876 RKNSSKLPN
+876 RKNSSRLPN

-928 QKLGIEQKTA
+928 QRLGIDKKVA
-938 EEFDRA
+938 DEFDRA
-944 VSTFKM
+944 ISTFKM
-950 NGGILPKNIT
+950 NGGILPENIT
-960 DKKLQK
+960 DSKLRK
-966 FATFY
+966 FASFY
-971 KFYIENLKEFNLI
+971 KFYAENLKNYNLI

-1007 QNICQYLIEDEAQ
+1007 QNICEFLIEDEAQ

-1068 NYNVSMNCSQRCSK
+1068 NYNVSMNCSQRCTE

-1088 NRLVTISLADKTT
+1088 NRLVTNSLANKTT
-1101 QNAFFKMFMQPVEG
+1101 ESAFFKMFMQPVDG
-1115 KNPVEKNAVIS
+1115 KNPVESHAVTF
-1126 EIFDTSQEEKSH
+1126 EIFDTSQEEKSQ

-1152 YTVGILLRWNYQVEA
+1152 YTVGILLRNNYQVEA

-1180 TRNQCLAQKSVFRA
+1180 TRNQCLAQKSIFRA

-1205 FDNDILGQNYDILS
+1205 FDNEVLGQNYDILS

-1241 LNCDNL
+1241 LNCDNI

-1258 VNYWISL
+1258 VNYWVSL
-1265 CALPPNELVVK
+1265 CSLPPNELVVK
-1276 VAQDLGIMK
+1276 VAQDLGLLK

-1300 KRICIKNNSLS
+1300 KRICISNNSLS
-1311 YAVERL
+1311 YTVERL
-1317 SELSKRPNLSGFK
+1317 TELAKRPNLSGFK

-1357 DEFNLVFMPEMSEK
+1357 DEFNLVFLPEMSEK
-1371 NLPLSIDSINL
+1371 NLPLKIDSINL

-1428 LYITT
+1428 LYIST
-1433 STKEQTRYGKTK
+1433 STKEQTRYGKLK
-1445 NSEPSMIFDE
+1445 DSEPSVVFDE
-1455 LLIDS
+1455 LLNK
-1460 SPCERKLGG
+1460 EG
-1469 VTIYEH
+1469 IYAQ

>member
-18 KYVQLLNEGI
+18 KYAQLLNDGV
-28 SASQILVL
+28 SASEILVL

-108 DILKEVPFKG
+108 DILKEVQFKG

-212 PICIDFID
+212 PICIDFVE
-220 YLSQQLCDFYI
+220 YLSMQLTEYFI

-260 DLPPIACGDFPLK
+260 DLPSIACGDFPLK
-273 GGRNACDK
+273 GGRNACDN
-281 LCPLQGQRGLHKGIR
+281 LCPLQG
-296 ILPYIKNFSRSMR
+296 
-309 KNMTIQELKIW
+309 E
-320 NFIRKEQLGIKF
+320 
-332 RRQHPIDNKYIADF
+332 
-346 ACPEHKIIIEI
+346 
-357 DGSQHIESSSDEYRT
+357 
-372 FYIENIGYKIVRFYN
+372 
-387 NEIDNNIEGCI
+387 
-398 EYLKSIINEQPPI
+398 
-411 ACGDFPLK
+411 
-419 GGRNTC
+419 
-425 DKLCPLQGGN
+425 N

-443 EADKLFANVVQGE
+443 AADKLFANVKDGE

-471 SQMAENVIN
+471 SQMAQSVID
-480 KINELIKNGTI
+480 KINELIKNGTKA
-491 PCEISIISPV
+491 CEISIISPV

-515 TADLMFL
+515 TTNPVFL

-533 VLGAITVLKLNTEL
+533 VLGTITVLKLNTEL

-567 VKYCQKILYHFEKT
+567 VKYCQKILYQFEKT
-581 KELIPYEFGDSEY
+581 KELISYEFEDSEY
-594 TQKYSDFLKLIQTLS
+594 TQKYSDFIKLIQTLS

-623 DKLFTFEKFN
+623 NELFTFEKFN

-648 DFEDIFGAEF
+648 DFEDIFGTEF
-658 NKRKTDII
+658 NRRKTDII

-751 KNARVLRKLCLCA
+751 KNARVLRKLSLCA

-786 EEYIITSE
+786 EEYIITS
-794 NEKSEDTTEQGFKIT
+794 NNGKSEDTTEQGFKIT

-847 DKGINPEN
+847 EIGINPEN

-999 NPDILAYY
+999 NPDIHAYY

-1053 FSNADVDGFRKFITE
+1053 FSNADVEGFRKFITE
-1068 NYNVSMNCSQRCSK
+1068 NYNVSMNCSQRCTK

-1088 NRLVTISLADKTT
+1088 NRLVTISLADETT
-1101 QNAFFKMFMQPVEG
+1101 KNAFFKMFMQPVEG

-1138 VLKIIRETL
+1138 VLKIIREAL

-1152 YTVGILLRWNYQVEA
+1152 YTVGILLRNNYQVEA

-1205 FDNDILGQNYDILS
+1205 FDNNILGQNYDILS

-1258 VNYWISL
+1258 VNYWVSL

-1428 LYITT
+1428 LYIST

-1445 NSEPSMIFDE
+1445 SSEPSMIFDE
-1455 LLIDS
+1455 LLTDS
-1460 SPCERKLGG
+1460 SPCEGRSGG

>member
-9 SDKTDILID
+9 SDKTYILID
-18 KYVQLLNEGI
+18 KYTQLLNEGV
-28 SASQILVL
+28 SASKILVL

-43 NEFTKKVLEKLDIDC
+43 NEFVKKVLEKLTIDC
-58 IEKLQ
+58 VEKLQ

-93 LPNLSGLEISQFILK
+93 LPNLSGLEVSQFILK

-157 SDDASLAIK
+157 SDEASLAIK

-192 NTSYFKDIKY
+192 NTDYFKDIKY

-212 PICIDFID
+212 PICIDFVE
-220 YLSQQLCDFYI
+220 YLSKELCGFYI

-246 DKNNYERLKRIFSN
+246 DKNNYERLKKIFSEF
-260 DLPPIACGDFPLK
+260 LPTER
-273 GGRNACDK
+273 GRNADENI
-281 LCPLQGQRGLHKGIR
+281 CPHTGGNGSQGQRGL
-296 ILPYIKNFSRSMR
+296 
-309 KNMTIQELKIW
+309 
-320 NFIRKEQLGIKF
+320 
-332 RRQHPIDNKYIADF
+332 
-346 ACPEHKIIIEI
+346 
-357 DGSQHIESSSDEYRT
+357 
-372 FYIENIGYKIVRFYN
+372 
-387 NEIDNNIEGCI
+387 
-398 EYLKSIINEQPPI
+398 
-411 ACGDFPLK
+411 
-419 GGRNTC
+419 
-425 DKLCPLQGGN
+425 
-435 ALQGQRGY
+435 
-443 EADKLFANVVQGE
+443 EADKLFNNVAHGE
-456 FNKLENFSYISFSKR
+456 FNKLENFFYTSFSKR
-471 SQMAENVIN
+471 SQMVECVVN
-480 KINELIKNGTI
+480 KINELVKNGAR
-491 PCEISIISPV
+491 PCEISIVSPV

-507 FTLKNNLK
+507 FTLKNGLKKFNLIY
-515 TADLMFL
+515 L
-522 TGSEKLIQNRL
+522 TGNEKLIQNRL
-533 VLGAITVLKLNTEL
+533 VLGAITALKLNTEL
-547 KNTLS
+547 KNTLG

-567 VKYCQKILYHFEKT
+567 IKYCEKILIHFEKT
-581 KELIPYEFGDSEY
+581 KELIPFEFEDSEY
-594 TQKYSDFLKLIQTLS
+594 TQKYADFLQLIQTLS
-609 VSDKKISEQIINIY
+609 ISDKKISEQIVDIY
-623 DKLFTFEKFN
+623 DKLFTSEKFD

-666 LQIENSVISENPYS
+666 LQTENSVISENPYS
-680 VLEIEQ
+680 VLEIER
-686 NDLIISTPQKIIDNH
+686 NDLVISTPQKIIDNH
-701 IRTKY
+701 ISTKY
-706 QFWLDIS
+706 QFCLDIS
-713 NSEWI
+713 SSEWI

-751 KNARVLRKLCLCA
+751 KNARVLRKLSLCA
-764 SEHIF
+764 SEHVY

-786 EEYIITSE
+786 EEYIITSD
-794 NEKSEDTTEQGFKIT
+794 NEQTDDNSQLGFKIT
-809 PRADQKPVLD
+809 PRHDQKPVLD

-864 AARNFRERIKNV
+864 AARNFRERIKNAG
-876 RKNSSKLPN
+876 KNSSKMPN

-928 QKLGIEQKTA
+928 QKLGLDQKTA

-950 NGGILPKNIT
+950 NGGIMPKNIT
-960 DKKLQK
+960 DPKLKK
-966 FATFY
+966 FAQFY
-971 KFYIENLKEFNLI
+971 KFYAENLKEFNLI
-984 DYDDMLTGSVKLLEE
+984 DYDDMLSGSVKLLEQ
-999 NPDILAYY
+999 NPDVLAYY
-1007 QNICQYLIEDEAQ
+1007 QNICMYLIEDEAQ

-1053 FSNADVDGFRKFITE
+1053 FSNADVEGFRKFITE
-1068 NYNVSMNCSQRCSK
+1068 NYNVSMNCSQRCTK

-1088 NRLVTISLADKTT
+1088 NKLVTVSLSNKTT
-1101 QNAFFKMFMQPVEG
+1101 KNAFFKMFMAAVEG
-1115 KNPVEKNAVIS
+1115 KNPVEKNAVVS
-1126 EIFDTSQEEKSH
+1126 EIFDTPQEEKIQ
-1138 VLKIIRETL
+1138 VLKVIRETF

-1152 YTVGILLRWNYQVEA
+1152 YTIGILLRNNYQVEA

-1194 IFAVMKIVLHP
+1194 IFAVMKIVLRP
-1205 FDNDILGQNYDILS
+1205 FDNEVLGQNYDILS

-1265 CALPPNELVVK
+1265 CYLPPNELIVK
-1276 VAQDLGIMK
+1276 VAQDLGLLK
-1285 SEIDKSNIHLISTLI
+1285 SEIDRSNIHLISTLI

-1317 SELSKRPNLSGFK
+1317 TELSKRPNLSGFK
-1330 FFSEEDEDDKKSL
+1330 FFSEEDEDDKTSL

-1371 NLPLSIDSINL
+1371 NLPLTIDSINL
-1382 KNADFIEQIRCLNPN
+1382 KSADFIEQIRCLNPN
-1397 YKKKSD
+1397 YHKKSD

-1428 LYITT
+1428 LYIST
-1433 STKEQTRYGKTK
+1433 SAKEQTRWGKLK
-1445 NSEPSMIFDE
+1445 ESEPSAIFDV
-1455 LLIDS
+1455 LSDNL
-1460 SPCERKLGG
+1460 PPERGKCPERTKG
-1469 VTIYEH
+1469 VSNE